1 MLTLGSSQ
9 IYLVYITVKDQEEG
23 LSIAKQV
30 LEKKLVACANL
41 HPNIRSAF
49 LYKGQM
55 QIEDESVLI
64 LKTTAL
70 KYDELEKFVLAI
82 HSYEN
87 PCVLK
92 LPVHSGSEAFTKWIE
107 RNVISE

>member
-1 MLTLGSSQ
+1 MGSSQ

-30 LEKKLVACANL
+30 LEKKLAACANL
-41 HPNIRSAF
+41 HPNIKSAF

-55 QIEDESVLI
+55 QIQNESVLI
-64 LKTTAL
+64 LKTTTL

-82 HSYEN
+82 HSYET

-92 LPVHSGSEAFTKWIE
+92 LPVQSGSEDFAKWIE
-107 RNVISE
+107 KNVISK